1 MNFRGENMKNSV
13 LKRILAVM
21 LVVFVLSTV
30 LISAKAKKTSEVQI
44 LFTHDLH
51 SRIEAETVSGKSTG
65 GFAKIKTLIDEKKKE
80 NEATFVVDGGDFS
93 MGTLYQVLYETHAPE
108 LTLMGYMGYDATT
121 LGNHEFDY
129 RSEGIA
135 NMLNSAK
142 QNEKNDTSL
151 TLPKLLV
158 SNIDWQKNT
167 SKDNKTVKMAFENYG
182 VQEYTIIERGGVK
195 VGIFGLM
202 GQDAAECAPESKI
215 VFEDIVKAAEKTVA
229 KLKKEKVDVII
240 CLSHSGTNTNEDE
253 SEDAT
258 LAKRVPEIDVIIS
271 GHTHTKLKTA
281 SIYGETYVVS
291 ARDYGGFLGE
301 VDLVKKSN
309 GRWELKNYCLNA
321 TSNKVKQDKT
331 LLSKINDYRS
341 LINQEYLSKF
351 GYSLDDVLA
360 ANNYDFTP
368 IDDLGKEL
376 REDTLGSLIADSYRY
391 AVRQAEGEDYEEITL
406 AIAPN
411 GTIRD
416 TIKKGKLTVWDAF
429 NINSLGIGADR
440 VVGYPLVEVYLTGAE
455 LKTVAEIDVS
465 VSTLMSAA
473 QIYPSGMKW
482 TYNNNRLI
490 LNRVTDVKI
499 VNEKGKEVE
508 IEDKKLYRVVGG
520 LYAAQM
526 LSAVEDTSYGILS
539 LTPKDKNGNP
549 ITDFE
554 KHIIHDK
561 NGNEVKEWYAL
572 ASYLQ
577 SFPKNE
583 QGVSVVPEKY
593 AKPEGRKVANNS
605 KNIVDILKN
614 PNKIAVIVYLVIF
627 VLILGLALVSFL
639 VVRKIKRKKKIA

>member
-1 MNFRGENMKNSV
+1 MKNSV

-80 NEATFVVDGGDFS
+80 NVATFVVDSGDFS

-195 VGIFGLM
+195 VGVFGLM

-215 VFEDIVKAAEKTVA
+215 VFEDIVKAAEKTVQ
-229 KLKKEKVDVII
+229 KLKKKNVDLIV
-240 CLSHSGTNTNEDE
+240 CLSHSGTNSNEDE

-331 LLSKINDYRS
+331 LLSKVEEYRS

-360 ANNYDFTP
+360 VNNYYFTP
-368 IDDLGKEL
+368 IDDLGKVL
-376 REDTLGSLIADSYRY
+376 KEDTLGSLIADSYRY

-416 TIKKGKLTVWDAF
+416 TIKKGELTVWDAF

-627 VLILGLALVSFL
+627 VLILGLALVIFL
-639 VVRKIKRKKKIA
+639 IVRKIKRKKKIA